1 MLVGAFYFFFFSSSF
16 PPSFVHCIQAAST
29 EDVHVHTTYSNP
41 YQGGSRL
48 IPFLPLLFP
57 VTSFLHLS
65 CFQISFHPKKLRPA
79 STCHICRGLSV
90 LLFFFPSFSS
100 ARRSITNFTTVCNI
114 DRSLPLTSVA
124 ATLYQ
129 RVISSNLAV
138 LIIYDPIA
146 RTGTYFV
153 LSTIEQLTQSDCACY
168 TFIIRYESSTSPP
181 KTTQLFYRNNN
192 THVVSIIDSPPS

>member
-1 MLVGAFYFFFFSSSF
+1 LYTAYS
-16 PPSFVHCIQAAST
+16 IQTAST
-29 EDVHVHTTYSNP
+29 KDVHVHTTYSNP

-100 ARRSITNFTTVCNI
+100 ARRSITNSTTVCNI
-114 DRSLPLTSVA
+114 DRSLPLTSIA
-124 ATLYQ
+124 ATPYQ
-129 RVISSNLAV
+129 RVVSSNLAV
-138 LIIYDPIA
+138 VVIYDPIA
-146 RTGTYFV
+146 RTGAYSV
-153 LSTIEQLTQSDCACY
+153 LLTIERLNRIALVILSLFA
-168 TFIIRYESSTSPP
+168 TSHQPHRPKPP
-181 KTTQLFYRNNN
+181 NY
-192 THVVSIIDSPPS
+192 SIETITLMSFP